1 MIAVHRIKRA
11 VLIATAAAAM
21 LVAAVCAPV
30 VSAET
35 TAPWWGLSTGARPT
49 NLGASS
55 GKDEVQRLR
64 VKATEGDY
72 ALKLEF
78 GTAKQEMEKQR
89 FALVPFNASAA
100 EIREAIE
107 HPFNASPGAPS
118 CAINPGEASCAVT
131 VTEEASGEANTRLFK
146 IVFASEV
153 VALEGIPFTLDPGG
167 EAVTTELQKGARS
180 ENQIIVYA
188 ENLGNVPTSGKVTLT
203 DQLPAGL
210 TPTSIGG
217 HVGGTA
223 RFDQGP
229 LNCELK
235 TLTCTFEKNH
245 EEGPGSLPPF
255 ELIEMRIN
263 VQVGPSASNGE
274 LNNATVS
281 GGGAAGVTSA
291 PPQPIAVG
299 TPQRFG
305 VEDYSLIPEQQ
316 GGLVDTQAGSH
327 PFQLTSVITLNT
339 QTPDQRHE
347 PRTSALPKDISSE
360 LPAGLV
366 GNAIPLTQCTDT
378 QFEHAMQ
385 VGAGDQI
392 NECPAASAVGVATVT
407 YAGAPAFL
415 TTRPQPIFNMVPLP
429 GEPVRFGFKVE
440 GLIPVFLDTSVRT
453 GSDYGV
459 TVSSH
464 NIIQAAWLLGTR
476 LTFWGVPGDPAH
488 DGQRGWKCL
497 LGIEGSSGCP
507 AANATSPP
515 PFLSMP
521 TSCAAPFES
530 PIRADSWAASG
541 KPSEV
546 AEALTYHLPEALDGC
561 NHLPFA
567 PSIRVISD
575 GSAASAPTGVNVDVH
590 VPQDSVLNAEGLA
603 ESAAKD
609 ISVTLPDGMAIN
621 PSGGNGLQA
630 CPEDLVGFT
639 GFATLHGQDTATF
652 TPALPAPLQPG
663 ANFCPDASKVG
674 TVKIKVPII
683 ANPLEGSIYLA
694 SQNENPFG
702 SLIAMYIV
710 AEDPVSGVLVK
721 LPGEVHLSPTGQITG
736 TFHNSPQAP
745 FEDAE
750 LHFFGGERAPLAT
763 PARCGAYTT
772 NASLTP
778 WSGNGPVGAA
788 STFNITSGPNASACP
803 GAALPFSPSLTGGTT
818 NINAGSLSP
827 LTTTIGREDG
837 QQDTQSV
844 QLHMPAGLSGLL
856 SGVKLC
862 PEQSAN
868 EGTCSTESLIGETT
882 VSAGVGS
889 DPVSV
894 KGGKVYITEHYAG
907 SPFGLS

>member
-1 MIAVHRIKRA
+1 VIAVHRIKRA
-11 VLIATAAAAM
+11 VLIIAAAA
-21 LVAAVCAPV
+21 LVAVVCAPV
-30 VSAET
+30 ASAET

-55 GKDEVQRLR
+55 GKNEVQRLR

-78 GTAKQEMEKQR
+78 GTGKQEMERQR

-107 HPFNASPGAPS
+107 HPFNASTGAPP

-146 IVFASEV
+146 IVFLSEV
-153 VALEGIPFTLDPGG
+153 VALEGIPFTLEPGG
-167 EAVTTELQKGARS
+167 EAVTTELEKGARS

-188 ENLGNVPTSGKVTLT
+188 ENLGNAPTSGKVTLA

-210 TPTSIGG
+210 TPTSMSG
-217 HVGGTA
+217 HVGGTG
-223 RFDQGP
+223 RLDQGP

-255 ELIEMRIN
+255 EVIEMRIN
-263 VQVGPSASNGE
+263 VQVGPGASNG
-274 LNNATVS
+274 AVDAARVS
-281 GGGAAGVTSA
+281 GGGASGTVSA
-291 PPQPIAVG
+291 QHPIAVG

-305 VEDYSLIPEQQ
+305 VEDYSLVPEQQ

-327 PFQLTSVITLNT
+327 PFQLTSTITLNT
-339 QTPDQRHE
+339 QAPDHEHE
-347 PRTSALPKDISSE
+347 PRTAALPKDISSE
-360 LPAGLV
+360 LPPGLV

-378 QFEHAMQ
+378 QFEHQ
-385 VGAGDQI
+385 VNAHEAVL

-407 YAGAPAFL
+407 FAGAPAHL
-415 TTRPQPIFNMVPLP
+415 STLPMPIFNMVPLP
-429 GEPVRFGFKVE
+429 GEPVRFGFKVT

-488 DGQRGWKCL
+488 DQQRGWKCL
-497 LGIEGSSGCP
+497 LRIEGSSGCP

-530 PIRADSWAASG
+530 PIRANSWAASG

-590 VPQDSVLNAEGLA
+590 VPQDSVLNTEGLA

-609 ISVTLPDGMAIN
+609 ISVTLPAGMAIN

-630 CPEDLVGFT
+630 CPEGLVGFT
-639 GFATLHGQDTATF
+639 GFATLHGQETATF

-683 ANPLEGSIYLA
+683 ANPLEGSI
-694 SQNENPFG
+694 
-702 SLIAMYIV
+702 
-710 AEDPVSGVLVK
+710 
-721 LPGEVHLSPTGQITG
+721 
-736 TFHNSPQAP
+736 
-745 FEDAE
+745 
-750 LHFFGGERAPLAT
+750 
-763 PARCGAYTT
+763 
-772 NASLTP
+772 
-778 WSGNGPVGAA
+778 
-788 STFNITSGPNASACP
+788 
-803 GAALPFSPSLTGGTT
+803 
-818 NINAGSLSP
+818 
-827 LTTTIGREDG
+827 
-837 QQDTQSV
+837 
-844 QLHMPAGLSGLL
+844 
-856 SGVKLC
+856 
-862 PEQSAN
+862 
-868 EGTCSTESLIGETT
+868 
-882 VSAGVGS
+882 
-889 DPVSV
+889 
-894 KGGKVYITEHYAG
+894 
-907 SPFGLS
+907 